1 MNKMARQHWMKP
13 KRLYPAVLR
22 GIANLIE
29 ARRVK
34 EVNLAALEEIV
45 EYVKEKQ
52 KQPCGTVQYVE
63 R

>member
-1 MNKMARQHWMKP
+1 MKP